1 MTAQDGRGLPVTAR
15 SAAEI
20 AALDYFV
27 ARLARIDRGAEAILE
42 AARIF
47 PETPMVQLCA
57 AAFCLFGQTPASE
70 KAAAAYLDAGA
81 PLLPSAHDRE
91 RRFHHALTR
100 WLHRDHLAAAAA
112 LEEMTLQWPRDL
124 LAAKIAEFLYYVLG
138 QQQEGPR
145 FLLHMKRLAEAN
157 AGDPDFLAAFA
168 FAHELCGEADMAERI
183 AQQAL
188 DIDIHTPWAHHCLA
202 HVYLRRGA
210 AEEGVRRLQEF
221 LPLWMGGGRVIH
233 CHNAWHLGVAYLET
247 LALEPAQDM
256 LRHHVWGIA
265 PDFVGEIVDA
275 IALAW
280 RIEMA
285 GGRADALWP
294 TFADHATA
302 HAGECYMPFLNAH
315 FAFALARAG
324 RNGAVA
330 NCLARMRERAAADDA
345 EAWRTWRPMGVALV
359 EAAAAFGRGEA
370 GRSADLLG
378 PIIEK
383 VTFGGGSDAQVDLFR
398 QTYFQSLPGAN
409 RRADAKAYWSK
420 QTAGRKLTELD
431 RSWMARAA

>member
-1 MTAQDGRGLPVTAR
+1 MHAQDARGLPMTAQ

-20 AALDYFV
+20 AALDFFV
-27 ARLARIDRGAEAILE
+27 ARLARIDRGADAILE
-42 AARIF
+42 AARSF
-47 PETPMVQLCA
+47 PETPMIQLGA
-57 AAFCLFGQTPASE
+57 AAFCLYGQSPASE
-70 KAAAAYLDAGA
+70 KAAATYLNIAA

-91 RRFHHALTR
+91 RRFHHALTC
-100 WLHRDHLAAAAA
+100 WLHRDHLGAAAA
-112 LEEMTLQWPRDL
+112 LEGITLQWPRDL

-145 FLLHMKRLAEAN
+145 FLLHMKRLAEPN

-168 FAHELCGEADMAERI
+168 FAHELCGEADAAERI

-202 HVYLRRGA
+202 HVYLRRGS
-210 AEEGVRRLQEF
+210 AEEGVRRLEDF
-221 LPLWMGGGRVIH
+221 LPLWMGSGRVIH

-247 LALEPAQDM
+247 LALEPARQV
-256 LRHHVWGIA
+256 LQHHIWGFS
-265 PDFVGEIVDA
+265 PDFSGELVDA

-285 GGRADALWP
+285 GGRADAFWP
-294 TFADHATA
+294 AFAEHAEAHAT
-302 HAGECYMPFLNAH
+302 ECYMPFLNAH

-324 RNGAVA
+324 RNDAVA

-345 EAWRTWRPMGVALV
+345 EARRTWRPVGVALV
-359 EAAAAFGRGEA
+359 EAAAAFGRGEPA
-370 GRSADLLG
+370 RSADLLG
-378 PIIEK
+378 PVIDT
-383 VTFGGGSDAQVDLFR
+383 VTLCGGSDAQVDLFR
-398 QTYFQSLPGAN
+398 QTYFRSLLGAN

-420 QTAGRKLTELD
+420 QTAGRNLTELD
-431 RSWMARAA
+431 RSWMAQAA